1 MVHMSRPT
9 GASGPAFVRLLAR
22 LGDVHVPTPRQALA
36 DRLSLWLGWTDAI
49 ALSAV
54 LSGSAKT
61 ASACAPAADGAE
73 EECARVRAELAQSI
87 EQDRVLRPVRSNTR
101 RDVAVSGDVD
111 AGEDYSRYGQRYMA
125 KQQMME
131 TAIAGLRG
139 RLRTMLAAAS
149 PEMARLAAVDAVME
163 RVLGTQERNLLASVP
178 SLLEG
183 HFGRLRRAARAAA
196 ATPDAGPPAPGAA
209 ASPAWLDA
217 FRKDMQGVL
226 LAELDFRLQPVEGL
240 LAALRVS

>member
-22 LGDVHVPTPRQALA
+22 LGELPVPQPRQVLA
-36 DRLSLWLGWTDAI
+36 ERLSLWLGWTDAI

-54 LSGSAKT
+54 LNGGAKM
-61 ASACAPAADGAE
+61 AAAAALPAETAE
-73 EECARVRAELAQSI
+73 EECARVRTELARSI
-87 EQDRVLRPVRSNTR
+87 MQDKVLHPPRGNAR
-101 RDVAVSGDVD
+101 RGAAAAVDPGVE
-111 AGEDYSRYGQRYMA
+111 EDYSRYGQRYA
-125 KQQMME
+125 SKQQMME
-131 TAIAGLRG
+131 TTIAALRG
-139 RLRTMLAAAS
+139 RLRGRLAAIS

-163 RVLGTQERNLLASVP
+163 RVLGAQERTLLASVP

-183 HFGRLRRAARAAA
+183 HFGRLRRRAQAAA
-196 ATPDAGPPAPGAA
+196 
-209 ASPAWLDA
+209 PAWLDV
-217 FRKDMQGVL
+217 FRKDMESVL